1 MKKKAWWKKAVL
13 LCGMMALLPFC
24 MGICL
29 MPTASPEPEV
39 SQEQGGEASLVFTVP
54 GPDSSYE
61 GSLPKP
67 EVPFPDTQL
76 PEYFWKLPNPQKQA
90 PVIPVE

>member
-1 MKKKAWWKKAVL
+1 MKKKAWWKKAAL

-39 SQEQGGEASLVFTVP
+39 SQEQGGEASLAFTVP
-54 GPDSSYE
+54 EPDSSYE
-61 GSLPKP
+61 GTLPKP

-76 PEYFWKLPNPQKQA
+76 PEYFWELPDPQEQA

>member
-1 MKKKAWWKKAVL
+1 MKKKAWWKKAAL

-39 SQEQGGEASLVFTVP
+39 SQEQGGEVSLVFTVP
-54 GPDSSYE
+54 EPDSSYE

-90 PVIPVE
+90 PVIPVG

>member
-1 MKKKAWWKKAVL
+1 MKKKAWWNKAAL

-54 GPDSSYE
+54 EPDSSYE
-61 GSLPKP
+61 GSRPKP

>member
-1 MKKKAWWKKAVL
+1 MKKKAWWKKAAL

-54 GPDSSYE
+54 EPDSNYE
-61 GSLPKP
+61 GTLPKP

-76 PEYFWKLPNPQKQA
+76 PEYFWELPDPQEQA

>member
-54 GPDSSYE
+54 EPDSSYE
-61 GSLPKP
+61 G
-67 EVPFPDTQL
+67 
-76 PEYFWKLPNPQKQA
+76 
-90 PVIPVE
+90 

>member
-39 SQEQGGEASLVFTVP
+39 SQEQGGEASLVFTVLK
-54 GPDSSYE
+54 PDSSYE
-61 GSLPKP
+61 GTLPKP

-76 PEYFWKLPNPQKQA
+76 PEYFWELPNPQKQA

>member
-1 MKKKAWWKKAVL
+1 MKKKVWWKKAAL

-29 MPTASPEPEV
+29 VP
-39 SQEQGGEASLVFTVP
+39 TVP
-54 GPDSSYE
+54 EPDSSYE
-61 GSLPKP
+61 GTLPKP

-76 PEYFWKLPNPQKQA
+76 PECFWELPNPQEQA
-90 PVIPVE
+90 PVVPVE

>member
-39 SQEQGGEASLVFTVP
+39 SQEQGGEAALVFTVP
-54 GPDSSYE
+54 EPDSSYE

-76 PEYFWKLPNPQKQA
+76 PEYFWELPNPQKQA

>member
-1 MKKKAWWKKAVL
+1 MKKKAWWKKAAL

-39 SQEQGGEASLVFTVP
+39 SPGTGER
-54 GPDSSYE
+54 
-61 GSLPKP
+61 SLPGLHGAGAG
-67 EVPFPDTQL
+67 F
-76 PEYFWKLPNPQKQA
+76 KL
-90 PVIPVE
+90 

>member
-54 GPDSSYE
+54 EPDSSYE
-61 GSLPKP
+61 GTLPKP

-76 PEYFWKLPNPQKQA
+76 PEYSWELPNPQKQA

>member
-1 MKKKAWWKKAVL
+1 MKKKAWWKKAAL

-39 SQEQGGEASLVFTVP
+39 SQEQGGEVSLVFTVP
-54 GPDSSYE
+54 EPDSSYE

>member
-54 GPDSSYE
+54 EPD
-61 GSLPKP
+61 
-67 EVPFPDTQL
+67 
-76 PEYFWKLPNPQKQA
+76 
-90 PVIPVE
+90 

>member
-1 MKKKAWWKKAVL
+1 MKKKAWWKKAAL

-24 MGICL
+24 TGICL

-54 GPDSSYE
+54 EPDSSYE

>member
-39 SQEQGGEASLVFTVP
+39 SQEQGGR
-54 GPDSSYE
+54 
-61 GSLPKP
+61 SLPGLHGAGAG
-67 EVPFPDTQL
+67 F
-76 PEYFWKLPNPQKQA
+76 KL
-90 PVIPVE
+90 